1 MKKHNILCIIC
12 ILALVV
18 PGISAQVSHGGE
30 PLPLSALRSSDDI
43 PFIEMPGFDVEE
55 ELRLDSLEGSCLRG
69 GFRFAYKFI
78 TDIRRG
84 NSGTSFILPDG
95 TRVWRVGIYSPGAL
109 SINVLFSEYELPK
122 GAQLFLYDENQ
133 QHILGAFTHQNNSEL
148 EVLPV
153 APVRGDRLIIEYQ
166 EPSGAEFPGR
176 LAIGEVNHAYRSL
189 SGQEPREGVTS
200 IDGIPALC
208 CYADSSSQ
216 TQTLGQSVVLMIIN
230 GTTACTGTL
239 LNNTALDG
247 KPYLLTASHCLN
259 NSFSLE
265 NPDYEEIAG
274 SIVCFYNYNSPLC
287 DPILRG
293 TEELS
298 TASAHSCAVC
308 EFTDM
313 ALLEL
318 LELPPVYYQPY
329 LAGWNAGGK
338 GNAPYQCI
346 QHPQYSTK
354 RISISENELTAYSLS
369 DVMISFYPQAHWLVD
384 EWSVGYTADGSS
396 GAPLFDKTGKVV
408 GALSGGQSTQG
419 SPYNDYFY
427 SLQKSWNL
435 LDDEDQQLECWLSP
449 NGSDT
454 SCEGM
459 DPYASTPCVRLSNV
473 QDSGKKSSIEMAE
486 ENSEPVFGNNSSGV
500 AEYAEAY
507 TITGSTQLYGV
518 YIVTPSC
525 GTTSPDVEITVYDG
539 DDTPSTLLYTE
550 TFKPVYLSYSSDE
563 SFVETAKDLNRAQE
577 SFVVF
582 SSPVTVSEKFYVG
595 YRITQSS
602 DDGYFAAYNLPKG
615 SVSGNT
621 AWILNG
627 NEWQPANEY
636 SKAGYSTSLFV
647 DPVVN
652 YQRTTSTEEVSID
665 NDIQIFQSRDRQW
678 LYIRL
683 NQETTSGNGIY
694 RIYSANGKLVKNG
707 TLEGQQT
714 SVSLDDLSSGI
725 YIAQISAGN
734 ILSNQKIIR

>member
-12 ILALVV
+12 ILALILPVAR
-18 PGISAQVSHGGE
+18 AQVSHGGS

-55 ELRLDSLEGSCLRG
+55 ELRLDSLVESDLRS
-69 GFRFAYKFI
+69 GFKFAYKFM

-84 NSGTSFILPDG
+84 NSGTSFVLPDG
-95 TRVWRVGIYSPGAL
+95 TKVWRVGIYSPGAL

-122 GAQLFLYDENQ
+122 GAQLFLYDEDQ

-148 EVLPV
+148 EILPV

-166 EPSGAEFPGR
+166 EPASADFPGR

-189 SGQEPREGVTS
+189 SGQEPQEGLAS
-200 IDGIPALC
+200 IDGIPALN
-208 CYADSSSQ
+208 CYADTSSMV
-216 TQTLGQSVVLMIIN
+216 QTLGQSVVLMVID

-239 LNNTALDG
+239 LNNTAQDG

-259 NSFSLE
+259 KSFSLE

-298 TASAHSCAVC
+298 TASAYSRAVY

-338 GNAPYQCI
+338 GSAPYQCI

-354 RISISENELTAYSLS
+354 RISISENELTAYSLV
-369 DVMISFYPQAHWLVD
+369 DVIMFYPLSHWLVD
-384 EWSVGYTADGSS
+384 EWSVGYTASGSS

-408 GALSGGQSTQG
+408 GALSGGQSTQS
-419 SPYNDYFY
+419 SPRNDYFY

-435 LDDEDQQLECWLSP
+435 RDEDEQLECWLSP

-454 SCEGM
+454 SCDGM
-459 DPYASTPCVRLSNV
+459 DPYASTPCIRLSNV

-486 ENSEPVFGNNSSGV
+486 ENGEPVFGNNSSGNT
-500 AEYAEAY
+500 EYAEAY
-507 TITGSTQLYGV
+507 TITGSTQLYGI
-518 YIVTPSC
+518 YIVTPPC
-525 GTTSPDVEITVYDG
+525 GTSSAPEVEITVYDG
-539 DDTPSTLLYTE
+539 GDVPSTLLYTE
-550 TFKPVYLSYSSDE
+550 TFKPAYLNLSSGC
-563 SFVETAKDLNRAQE
+563 FVETAKDLNRAQE

-595 YRITQSS
+595 YRIGESS
-602 DDGYFAAYNLPKG
+602 DGSYFAAYNLPKG

-621 AWILNG
+621 AWIL
-627 NEWQPANEY
+627 
-636 SKAGYSTSLFV
+636 
-647 DPVVN
+647 
-652 YQRTTSTEEVSID
+652 
-665 NDIQIFQSRDRQW
+665 
-678 LYIRL
+678 
-683 NQETTSGNGIY
+683 
-694 RIYSANGKLVKNG
+694 
-707 TLEGQQT
+707 
-714 SVSLDDLSSGI
+714 DLSLI
-725 YIAQISAGN
+725 HI
-734 ILSNQKIIR
+734 